1 MSGEA
6 KVMNIAGQGTGE
18 GKDARKKDSGDLP
31 RVLLKLSVKYRSVQF
46 PVRKLPEAGERAT

>member
-31 RVLLKLSVKYRSVQF
+31 RVLLKLSVKY
-46 PVRKLPEAGERAT
+46 